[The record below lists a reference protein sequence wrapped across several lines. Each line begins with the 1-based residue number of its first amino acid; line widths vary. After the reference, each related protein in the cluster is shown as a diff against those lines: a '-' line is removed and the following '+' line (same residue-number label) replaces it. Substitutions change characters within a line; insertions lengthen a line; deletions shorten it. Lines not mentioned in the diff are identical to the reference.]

1 MTKKSTTN
9 QAGTEKRTYSVAEI
23 ADILQIG
30 INQAYK
36 LCRESLFN
44 TVRIGNSVWISKVSF
59 DRWLDDNQ
67 NKGD

>member
-1 MTKKSTTN
+1 MAGKIHTN
-9 QAGTEKRTYSVAEI
+9 HLSREKRTYSVAEV

-36 LCRESLFN
+36 LCRESVFR
-44 TVRIGNSVWISKVSF
+44 TVRIGNSVRVSKVSF
-59 DRWLDDNQ
+59 DRWLDDM